1 MDLISVR
8 KQFLNYSNLFKQ
20 MFSDYYQ
27 QEKYN
32 FWLVQFL
39 MAISTTS
46 GIFWISGLIVGLSSY
61 QNIIEELS
69 IKQQL
74 LSWLFNLDVWQWLL
88 ILVISGLL
96 SAFTFIASI
105 KVGVNSSLKYQ
116 KYLAFRCL
124 NIISDKNHQHWINTF
139 QGMHRQNLQR
149 ILRQGVQLSGLV
161 LRRVSRAFISL
172 LIFFAAIVFL
182 WILDFQLLLLLF
194 PLSIIYLIVLYYIN
208 RHASRVSTEMNHLQP
223 DFINKFRQ
231 LIENLLNDKI
241 HLSDGD
247 FENKFHD
254 SQYMKMAKLKYQ
266 RRLVDMH
273 VVWLNSIFLILG
285 VAAIVIYF
293 VYLNSAER
301 VDWGHLLFFLIALK
315 YAIDSL
321 QQVSSASVAFSRF
334 MPEISPVYELLDI
347 NENEDIP
354 VKEIKE
360 RNSVIYI
367 DSRYFE
373 EFEQRYFFQLLK
385 LSGEFVSIDEI
396 KKKGFQNWFKKH
408 VNTNSQVVI
417 YENRLEKLKSFL
429 NTNREKMLDGSCS
442 YYKCTFDKIGIQ
454 PMKLDELLKYKRQ
467 KMFDDMIDDMEDI
480 G

>member
-1 MDLISVR
+1 
-8 KQFLNYSNLFKQ
+8 
-20 MFSDYYQ
+20 
-27 QEKYN
+27 
-32 FWLVQFL
+32 
-39 MAISTTS
+39 
-46 GIFWISGLIVGLSSY
+46 
-61 QNIIEELS
+61 
-69 IKQQL
+69 
-74 LSWLFNLDVWQWLL
+74 
-88 ILVISGLL
+88 
-96 SAFTFIASI
+96 
-105 KVGVNSSLKYQ
+105 
-116 KYLAFRCL
+116 
-124 NIISDKNHQHWINTF
+124 
-139 QGMHRQNLQR
+139 
-149 ILRQGVQLSGLV
+149 
-161 LRRVSRAFISL
+161 
-172 LIFFAAIVFL
+172 
-182 WILDFQLLLLLF
+182 
-194 PLSIIYLIVLYYIN
+194 
-208 RHASRVSTEMNHLQP
+208 MNHLQP

-334 MPEISPVYELLDI
+334 MPEISPVYQLLDI
-347 NENEDIP
+347 NENGDIP

-373 EFEQRYFFQLLK
+373 EFEQKYFFQSLK
-385 LSGEFVSIDEI
+385 FSGEFVSIDEI
-396 KKKGFQNWFKKH
+396 KKQGIQNWFKKNI
-408 VNTNSQVVI
+408 NTNSPVVI
-417 YENRLEKLKSFL
+417 YENRLEKLKTFL
-429 NTNREKMLDGSCS
+429 NSNREKMLDGLFS
-442 YYKCTFDKIGIQ
+442 YYSYTFDNIGIQ
-454 PMKLDELLKYKRQ
+454 PIKLDELLNYKRQ
-467 KMFDDMIDDMEDI
+467 KSFDDMIDDLEDI